1 MESPIYELNTE
12 GKFLYIRHGETQKN
26 KTMEK
31 IDKSKLI
38 SIPEFLDCQL
48 DIKGIEQAKKA
59 SEIISKLD
67 IEEIWVSPLHRTLQ
81 TAYYLF
87 ENHPNIDNLV
97 MKINPYIIETMSGTD
112 TISFLISKRKKE
124 FNMNSKVKFDWSYF
138 DSIFTNQKDQDLFYL
153 ENIDKIP
160 ENDRNKLI
168 SDIKS
173 NYENEEKLR
182 ESVLELTNY
191 IVNHNMDRVESLTHA
206 SQRCLKF
213 KEFLSNKYTNKDPS
227 KKVIMVTH
235 SRFICLSTSKKLY
248 SMKEVDYYPDDS
260 YFAQNCQIISIKI

>member
-1 MESPIYELNTE
+1 
-12 GKFLYIRHGETQKN
+12 
-26 KTMEK
+26 
-31 IDKSKLI
+31 
-38 SIPEFLDCQL
+38 
-48 DIKGIEQAKKA
+48 
-59 SEIISKLD
+59 
-67 IEEIWVSPLHRTLQ
+67 
-81 TAYYLF
+81 
-87 ENHPNIDNLV
+87 

-260 YFAQNCQIISIKI
+260 YFAKNCQIISIKI

>member
-1 MESPIYELNTE
+1 
-12 GKFLYIRHGETQKN
+12 
-26 KTMEK
+26 
-31 IDKSKLI
+31 
-38 SIPEFLDCQL
+38 
-48 DIKGIEQAKKA
+48 
-59 SEIISKLD
+59 
-67 IEEIWVSPLHRTLQ
+67 
-81 TAYYLF
+81 
-87 ENHPNIDNLV
+87 